1 VFRVP
6 WTLKICAETSSS
18 GRLKHEVRVRL
29 RYRLRE
35 GKLAFTFKLVNP
47 ERVIEDAFNSVGESV
62 KASVAEAIIY
72 DAQA

>member
-1 VFRVP
+1 MRV
-6 WTLKICAETSSS
+6 C
-18 GRLKHEVRVRL
+18 L

-62 KASVAEAIIY
+62 KASVAEATGY